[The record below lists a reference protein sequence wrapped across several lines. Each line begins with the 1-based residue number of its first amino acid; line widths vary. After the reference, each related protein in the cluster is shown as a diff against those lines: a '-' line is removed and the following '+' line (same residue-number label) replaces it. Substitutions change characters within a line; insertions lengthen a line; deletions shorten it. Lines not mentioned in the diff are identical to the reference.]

1 MAENGSQPMI
11 VRTERGLSLVGTRIT
26 LYEIMDYLKA
36 EWPPKLIQQWL
47 DLSDP
52 QIAGVMQ

>member
-1 MAENGSQPMI
+1 MI